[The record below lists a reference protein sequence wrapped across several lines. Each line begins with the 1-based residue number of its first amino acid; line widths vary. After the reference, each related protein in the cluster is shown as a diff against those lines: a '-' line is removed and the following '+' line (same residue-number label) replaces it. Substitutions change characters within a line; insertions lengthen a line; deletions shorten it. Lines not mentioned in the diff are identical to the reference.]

1 MPVTNEEQ
9 VEPGSSK
16 LLNSLLELSNKASGK
31 SEDASSGSSFPVY
44 IILTGLV
51 MLGFAIMGWLAVRAK
66 RQAAQLEYE
75 LRKKEEELA
84 RSREQ
89 VKLDQDAEIRKTAEG
104 KVAGLTSSIQE
115 LKEKLQVIEVDAAD
129 RARALAKA
137 TSWNDLVVTG
147 GRS

>member
-51 MLGFAIMGWLAVRAK
+51 MLGFAIMGWLAVRARD
-66 RQAAQLEYE
+66 RQL
-75 LRKKEEELA
+75 
-84 RSREQ
+84 S
-89 VKLDQDAEIRKTAEG
+89 
-104 KVAGLTSSIQE
+104 
-115 LKEKLQVIEVDAAD
+115 
-129 RARALAKA
+129 
-137 TSWNDLVVTG
+137 
-147 GRS
+147 